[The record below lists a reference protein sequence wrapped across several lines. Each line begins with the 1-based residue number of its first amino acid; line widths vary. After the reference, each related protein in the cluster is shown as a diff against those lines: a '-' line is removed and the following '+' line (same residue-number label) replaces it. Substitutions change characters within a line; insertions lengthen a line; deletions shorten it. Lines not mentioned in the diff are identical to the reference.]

1 MGYRQGDEIGSPVK
15 PLVARR
21 VTDVQKDYW
30 NESVAG
36 MIPTATGLTCV
47 PSYMSLPDLLS
58 DNQFPVFLRLTADLC
73 LVDIIVRVFDC
84 VFVSLELFEK
94 LTIFLQSPFECSL
107 AGDPAIIPK
116 RNNKV
121 SNGFDQCNVVG
132 LQERIDFE
140 LQGNMDCEVA
150 YHEDDGVPAN

>member
-1 MGYRQGDEIGSPVK
+1 MFSSVTVGVTLASPAV
-15 PLVARR
+15 
-21 VTDVQKDYW
+21 
-30 NESVAG
+30 
-36 MIPTATGLTCV
+36 GLCCGTSS
-47 PSYMSLPDLLS
+47 PSAKTS
-58 DNQFPVFLRLTADLC
+58 
-73 LVDIIVRVFDC
+73 
-84 VFVSLELFEK
+84 
-94 LTIFLQSPFECSL
+94 ECSL